1 MPKSLAAIT
10 GASSGIGEV
19 FARKLAARGYDLL
32 LIARRRERLDSLGSG
47 LAQTHAIHAES
58 LEADL
63 TTQEGMERV
72 AARLATEEPLGL
84 LVNNAGFGTKGLFWE
99 RPVEEQL
106 AMHRLHMDATMRLS
120 HAVLPGM
127 VRRNSGAIVNVASV

>member
-72 AARLATEEPLGL
+72 AAERLEKEIAEGDPAAEAATVEP
-84 LVNNAGFGTKGLFWE
+84 
-99 RPVEEQL
+99 
-106 AMHRLHMDATMRLS
+106 DADPES
-120 HAVLPGM
+120 
-127 VRRNSGAIVNVASV
+127 